1 LKDIKVSKRKRIELM
16 FEAWTRIL
24 IKFRF
29 PILFLVLL
37 PTFLIGS
44 QVRNLSI
51 DTSNEGL
58 LHPGDPILTT
68 YNEFRD
74 QFGRDD
80 ILMLAIKSD
89 DIFTIPYLT
98 KLKNLH
104 DQLEAEV
111 PHVNDITSMINA
123 RDTRGQGDTLLV
135 DDLLRHFPATD
146 QDLAEI
152 KERVMANPLY
162 RNQLV
167 SADSTFSTILIES
180 DTYSSAGLKEVD
192 VMSGFDDELTFPTDD
207 QSYAATDHPAFLTD
221 KENSQMV
228 AKAEAIARSFNGPDF
243 EIYIAGSPIVTHT
256 VKQLMMKDMQ
266 KFLRLAVLTIGL
278 CLFIMFRRISGVLLP
293 LLVVAFTLITTLG
306 LMAKYGVQ
314 FKVPTII
321 LPSFLLAVG
330 VGASVHVLSLVYQ
343 RLRKNDS
350 KEEALVYAL
359 GHSGL
364 AIVMTSLT
372 TAAGLASFATAKVAP
387 IADLGMFS
395 SIGIV
400 LSLLYTLILLPT
412 LLAIFPLKPKKAQ
425 ALDSSPSGFDRFFD
439 WVAVITTSR
448 PKLIVALSLL
458 VVVVF
463 AAGIPKLRFSHN
475 LLSWLPEQMPVRV
488 ATETI
493 DHNMRGSVALEVVLD
508 TGSEN
513 GLYDPLVLQA
523 MDDLGTK
530 LENFEQESLFVGK
543 VISVTT
549 ILKEIHKALH
559 ENRPEMYRIPENEAL
574 IPQEFLLFEN
584 SGSDDLQD
592 FVDSRFSKAR
602 VTIKVPWR
610 DALSYVPFIS
620 KIENLFKTTFAGIT
634 VEEKP
639 VTITTTGIMSLF
651 ARILYATMYS
661 AAQSYGIAILVITV
675 MMILLI
681 GDLRIGIIAMVP
693 NISPILIVMGIMGWF
708 SIPLDMFTMLVASI
722 AIGLA
727 VDDTIHFVYN
737 FKKYYQESGDVHQAV
752 RHTLHT
758 AGRAMLTTSI
768 VLSIGF
774 FLFMFASMHN
784 VFNFGM
790 LVGLAIVIALLADFF
805 LAPSLMALSLKN
817 TTSQNEHKSSVL
829 NGEIS

>member
-1 LKDIKVSKRKRIELM
+1 M
-16 FEAWTRIL
+16 FEAWTRII
-24 IKFRF
+24 IKFKF
-29 PILFLVLL
+29 PILLLVLV
-37 PTFLIGS
+37 PTVLIGS
-44 QVRNLSI
+44 QIRFLSI

-80 ILMLAIKSD
+80 LLVLAIKSD
-89 DIFTIPYLT
+89 NIFTIPFLT
-98 KLKNLH
+98 KLKQLH
-104 DQLEAEV
+104 DRLEAEV
-111 PHVNDITSMINA
+111 PHVNDITSMVNA

-135 DDLLRHFPATD
+135 DDLLVHFPENE
-146 QDLAEI
+146 QDLAEL
-152 KERVMANPLY
+152 KKRVMANPVYL
-162 RNQLV
+162 NQLI
-167 SADSTFSTILIES
+167 SEDGTFTTVLIES
-180 DTYSSAGLKEVD
+180 DTYSAAGMEGDDALA
-192 VMSGFDDELTFPTDD
+192 GFDDALSSSAEDENNGGTGQPE
-207 QSYAATDHPAFLTD
+207 FLTD
-221 KENSQMV
+221 QENAQMV
-228 AKAEAIARSFNGPDF
+228 AKAKEIARSFNGPGF
-243 EIYIAGSPIVTHT
+243 EISMAGSPIVTHM
-256 VKQLMMKDMQ
+256 VKQLMMKDMK
-266 KFLRLAVLTIGL
+266 KFLRLAVLTIGI
-278 CLFIMFRRISGVLLP
+278 CLFVMFRRISGVLLP
-293 LLVVAFTLITTLG
+293 LLVVALTLVTTLG
-306 LMAKYGVQ
+306 LMAKFGIQ

-343 RLRKNDS
+343 RIRKNDS

-372 TAAGLASFATAKVAP
+372 TAAGLASFAAAKVAP
-387 IADLGMFS
+387 IADLGVFS
-395 SIGIV
+395 SVGV
-400 LSLLYTLILLPT
+400 LLSLFFTLILLPA
-412 LLAIFPLKPKKAQ
+412 LLAIFPLKQKARDNQ
-425 ALDSSPSGFDRFFD
+425 DVGQSRFDRFLD
-439 WVAVITTSR
+439 WVAYITTSR
-448 PKLIVALSLL
+448 PKMIALLSLL
-458 VVVVF
+458 IVFAF

-475 LLSWLPEQMPVRV
+475 LLAWLPEQLPVRI
-488 ATETI
+488 ATEVI
-493 DHNMRGSVALEVVLD
+493 DSNLRGSVALEVVLD

-513 GLYDPLVLQA
+513 GLYDQRVLEA
-523 MDDLGTK
+523 MDKLGGE
-530 LENFEQESLFVGK
+530 LENFQQDSLFIGK

-549 ILKEIHKALH
+549 ILKEIHRALN
-559 ENRPEMYRIPENEAL
+559 ENRPEMYRVPENAAL

-610 DALSYVPFIS
+610 DALSYVPFIQE
-620 KIENLFKTTFAGIT
+620 IESRFQNAFADIT
-634 VEEKP
+634 VDGKP
-639 VTITTTGIMSLF
+639 VTLTTTGIMSLF
-651 ARILYATMYS
+651 ARILHATMYS

-681 GDLRIGIIAMVP
+681 GDLRMGLIAMLP
-693 NISPILIVMGIMGWF
+693 NISPILVVMGIMGWF

-737 FKKYYQESGDVHQAV
+737 FKKYYQETGDVHEAV
-752 RHTLHT
+752 AHTLHT

-774 FLFMFASMHN
+774 FLFMLASMHN

-805 LAPSLMALSLKN
+805 LAPSLMALALQGSKLHV
-817 TTSQNEHKSSVL
+817 TTE
-829 NGEIS
+829 NGEK